1 MIPNQNFYDPNPV
14 GQQTQPQQYGYPPQ
28 LIQPP
33 YYPVQP
39 PSIPLQVLVQQVRES
54 RDLAVENVQ
63 LRNRMTQKEL
73 AETANTEVFKSW
85 ANKIFTRGRNGM
97 PQLLLNCSVEESL
110 HILPQ
115 PPSRQPPFFYIQ
127 FHAVD
132 EAFVI
137 SEQDFYRDSRFIMAI
152 QELPGVEVTPRRS
165 QKLTAMLLRQ
175 AIAQEI
181 VTVHL
186 NFYGGWNSGKGGTF
200 GLSMFPG
207 FSTHRRQD
215 QFELPA
221 PLPTVSESET
231 VVAAQRFWPIFTA
244 IRDLFARHLLL
255 LWFHT
260 SALTTLL
267 DQLGYHVPLALNCL
281 VTDPDQRQYLKHLFS
296 WYGDAPLSLDLRP
309 ADFTDGLLARRDQP
323 LVLEDTGRQN
333 HAATNAQT
341 LETVLSTGTV
351 CWQSGKDVTSL
362 PIHALITII
371 SSGSSELACAPEICD
386 LDLPPESFDRDCWL
400 SGGFAF
406 DSREYLAAFA
416 SYTTDHIAELQ
427 TALAL
432 GREQAMQ
439 QSKGRLNEKC
449 LDTYGILLGIGIFLA
464 DFFEFCSPANPPV
477 PDMLNDMLLKNL
489 FNLLEQTSEKDQLSD
504 IPDVFIAVFR
514 QQLQRGLLSTCP
526 QHSFTPD
533 RENLVVFNDQY
544 LHFTSS
550 AFRCV
555 CGALCQ
561 SYPVILNALADAG
574 LFCGRQVNA
583 RTAQTRI
590 SVWDDHGERRS
601 LPGYSFSRD
610 AFDLL
615 GDPLVLDGEVGE

>member
-1 MIPNQNFYDPNPV
+1 MNAYQIPALG
-14 GQQTQPQQYGYPPQ
+14 GQQFQPPHFAYPPQ
-28 LIQPP
+28 YGFYYGQPP
-33 YYPVQP
+33 I
-39 PSIPLQVLVQQVRES
+39 SCDSLSALVHHFRES

-63 LRNRMTQKEL
+63 LHNRLTQKEL
-73 AETANTEVFKSW
+73 TETANTEAFKSW
-85 ANKIFTRGRNGM
+85 DHKIFTQGRNGA
-97 PQLLLNCSVEESL
+97 PHLLLNRSIEQAV
-110 HILPQ
+110 HFIPQ
-115 PPSRQPPFFYIQ
+115 PPSRQQPLFFICL
-127 FHAVD
+127 HSVD
-132 EAFVI
+132 IPLVL
-137 SEQDFYRDSRFIMAI
+137 SEFDFFKDARLILAL
-152 QELPGVEVTPRRS
+152 QEIPGVEVTPRRS

-175 AIAQEI
+175 AIEQEM

-186 NFYGGWNSGKGGTF
+186 NFYGGWNSGEDGTF
-200 GLSMFPG
+200 RLSMFPG
-207 FSTHRRQD
+207 FSTHRQQD
-215 QFELPA
+215 RFELPT
-221 PLPTVSESET
+221 PIPKVSESET
-231 VVAAQRFWPIFTA
+231 IVAAQRFWPTFTA
-244 IRDLFARHLLL
+244 TRDLFARHLLV

-260 SALTTLL
+260 SALSSLL
-267 DQLGYHVPLALNCL
+267 EQLGYHVPLALNCF
-281 VTDPDQRQYLKHLFS
+281 VTDPDQRRYLKHLFS
-296 WYGDAPLSLDLRP
+296 WYGDEPLSLDLRP
-309 ADFTDGLLARRDQP
+309 TDFTDGLLARRDQP
-323 LVLEDTGRQN
+323 LVIDGTGRLGQT
-333 HAATNAQT
+333 AANVQT
-341 LETVLSTGTV
+341 LEDLFSTGTV
-351 CWQSGKDVTSL
+351 LWQSGKESASL
-362 PIHALITII
+362 PVQTLITII
-371 SSGSSELACAPEICD
+371 SSGASNLTCTPEVLD

-449 LDTYGILLGIGIFLA
+449 LDTYGILLGMGTFLA

-489 FNLLEQTSEKDQLSD
+489 FNLLEQTSEKDQLTD
-504 IPDVFIAVFR
+504 LADVFIAVAR
-514 QQLQRGLLSTCP
+514 QQFQQGILSTCP
-526 QHSFTPD
+526 QRNFTPHKK
-533 RENLVVFNDQY
+533 NLVIFNY
-544 LHFTSS
+544 ECLHFTSE

-555 CGALCQ
+555 CGVLHQ

-574 LFCGRQVNA
+574 LFRGRQINV